1 MTRSRLTLLLFLAS
15 CGGPSSSSTP
25 APAPVRNDGDFAVE
39 IDPPTLDVHRLE
51 TGSIRVSVS
60 RRTGIS
66 GPVML
71 SFVTDAAGLETTP
84 ATISGDEGT
93 LTFRVTESA
102 ALGLRF
108 PVLEAKLGGST
119 HRETLTLHVGGIV
132 GKAAAVT
139 IRDVT
144 GTQIRQGTGDVVLD
158 VDGTNLDRVT
168 AFDLGDLTTVELPGR
183 TATRLSLTAS
193 VPHGAPP
200 GPKDL
205 VLTGPGGDTVTYA
218 ALVVTA
224 VTAGPGG
231 KDDEGRGTTDAPVR
245 TLTKALTLA
254 QTGDTVRLLDG
265 TYDAAHGEQWPLVE
279 SDAPSP
285 IPAGVRIE
293 GQSRAGAVLQGSG
306 PLASAMGLYF
316 AGDGSVAQLTIRD
329 FGYGVLVT
337 AGSVA
342 LRSVTVISTAA
353 GLLVG
358 GGALSAT
365 DCDVSGTSLA
375 VIAVSSTSVSLSGGI
390 VHDNAAGIQV
400 GDGSPELT
408 VTRTEIT
415 ANDTG
420 VFCGGSAAAV
430 LDGAKIH
437 GNRSNGV
444 QCVNDSQLTVTSSE
458 LAENAEAGIW
468 FEGRSLVIR
477 GTRVRDN
484 LQFGLYVA
492 GAPTKVDLGNFLD
505 PGNDDFHG
513 NGPNGTSDQLL
524 DVRTPRATLGDP
536 NAFTLKGTQL
546 NGVVPAPDVYPGDGT
561 WPYLNSPYFSVLGT
575 NNVIRVY

>member
-1 MTRSRLTLLLFLAS
+1 MTRSLLTLLLLLAS
-15 CGGPSSSSTP
+15 CGGSSSPSTP
-25 APAPVRNDGDFAVE
+25 APVPNDGAFAFE
-39 IDPPTLDVHRLE
+39 LDPPALDVHVLE
-51 TGSIRVSVS
+51 TGSIHVLVT
-60 RRTGIS
+60 RRAGIS
-66 GPVML
+66 GPVTV
-71 SFVTDAAGLETTP
+71 SFVNDAAGLETTP
-84 ATISGDEGT
+84 VTISGEEGT

-108 PVLEAKLGGST
+108 PVLEAKLGASA

-139 IRDVT
+139 IRAVT
-144 GTQIRQGTGDVVLD
+144 GRQIRQGTGDVVLD

-168 AFDLGDLTTVELPGR
+168 AFHLGDLTTVELPGR

-193 VPHGAPP
+193 VPHGAAP

-205 VLTGPGGDTVTYA
+205 VLTGPGGDTVTAA

-224 VTAGPGG
+224 VTAGPTG
-231 KDDEGRGTTDAPVR
+231 DDDAGRGTTDNPVR
-245 TLTKALTLA
+245 TLTRALTLA

-265 TYDAAHGEQWPLVE
+265 TYDAAHGEQWPAVDL
-279 SDAPSP
+279 DAPSP
-285 IPAGVRIE
+285 IPAGIRIE
-293 GQSRAGAVLQGSG
+293 GQSRAGVVLQGPG
-306 PLASAMGLYF
+306 PLAPAIGLYWTR
-316 AGDGSVAQLTIRD
+316 DGSVAQLTIRD

-342 LRSVTVISTAA
+342 FRSVTVLSTAG

-358 GGALSAT
+358 GGAVSAA
-365 DCDVSGTSLA
+365 DCDVSGTSVA
-375 VIAVSSTSVSLSGGI
+375 VFAVSSASVSLSGGR
-390 VHDNAAGIQV
+390 VHDNTAGVQV
-400 GDGSPELT
+400 GDGSPQLT
-408 VTRTEIT
+408 VAGTEIT

-420 VFCGGSAAAV
+420 VFCGGSAAAL
-430 LDGAKIH
+430 LDGAKVH
-437 GNRSNGV
+437 GNRSHGV

-468 FEGRSLVIR
+468 FEGRSLVMR
-477 GTRVRDN
+477 GTRVHDN

-492 GAPTKVDLGNFLD
+492 GAPAKVDLGNFLD

-513 NGPNGTSDQLL
+513 NGPNGMTDQVL
-524 DVRTPRATLGDP
+524 DVRTPRASLGDP

>member
-1 MTRSRLTLLLFLAS
+1 
-15 CGGPSSSSTP
+15 
-25 APAPVRNDGDFAVE
+25 
-39 IDPPTLDVHRLE
+39 
-51 TGSIRVSVS
+51 
-60 RRTGIS
+60 
-66 GPVML
+66 
-71 SFVTDAAGLETTP
+71 
-84 ATISGDEGT
+84 
-93 LTFRVTESA
+93 
-102 ALGLRF
+102 
-108 PVLEAKLGGST
+108 
-119 HRETLTLHVGGIV
+119 
-132 GKAAAVT
+132 
-139 IRDVT
+139 
-144 GTQIRQGTGDVVLD
+144 
-158 VDGTNLDRVT
+158 
-168 AFDLGDLTTVELPGR
+168 
-183 TATRLSLTAS
+183 
-193 VPHGAPP
+193 
-200 GPKDL
+200 
-205 VLTGPGGDTVTYA
+205 VTYA

>member
-1 MTRSRLTLLLFLAS
+1 MTRSRLTLLLLLAS
-15 CGGPSSSSTP
+15 CGGSSSPSTP
-25 APAPVRNDGDFAVE
+25 APVPNDGAFAFE
-39 IDPPTLDVHRLE
+39 LDPPALDVHVLE
-51 TGSIRVSVS
+51 TGSIHVLVT
-60 RRTGIS
+60 RRAGIS
-66 GPVML
+66 GPVTV
-71 SFVTDAAGLETTP
+71 SFVNDAAGLETTP
-84 ATISGDEGT
+84 VTISGEEGT

-108 PVLEAKLGGST
+108 PVLEAKLGASA

-139 IRDVT
+139 IRAVT
-144 GTQIRQGTGDVVLD
+144 GRQIRQGTGDVVLD

-168 AFDLGDLTTVELPGR
+168 AFHLGDLTTVELPGR

-205 VLTGPGGDTVTYA
+205 VLTGPGGDTVTAA

-224 VTAGPGG
+224 VTAGPTG
-231 KDDEGRGTTDAPVR
+231 DDDAGRGTTDNPVR
-245 TLTKALTLA
+245 TLTRALTLA

-265 TYDAAHGEQWPLVE
+265 TYDAAHGEQWPAVDL
-279 SDAPSP
+279 DAPSP
-285 IPAGVRIE
+285 IPAGIRIE
-293 GQSRAGAVLQGSG
+293 GQSRAGVVLQGPG
-306 PLASAMGLYF
+306 PLAPAIGLYWTR
-316 AGDGSVAQLTIRD
+316 DGSVAQLTIRD

-342 LRSVTVISTAA
+342 FRSVTVLSTAG

-358 GGALSAT
+358 GGAVSAA
-365 DCDVSGTSLA
+365 DCDVSGTSVA
-375 VIAVSSTSVSLSGGI
+375 VFAVSSASVSLSGGL
-390 VHDNAAGIQV
+390 VHDNTAGVQV
-400 GDGSPELT
+400 GDGSPQLT
-408 VTRTEIT
+408 VAGTEIT
-415 ANDTG
+415 ANETG
-420 VFCGGSAAAV
+420 VFCGGSAAAL
-430 LDGAKIH
+430 LDGAKVH
-437 GNRSNGV
+437 GNRSHGV

-458 LAENAEAGIW
+458 LADNAEAGVW
-468 FEGRSLVIR
+468 FEGRSLVMR
-477 GTRVRDN
+477 GTRVHDN

-492 GAPTKVDLGNFLD
+492 GAPAKVDLGNFLD

-513 NGPNGTSDQLL
+513 NGPNGMTDQVL
-524 DVRTPRATLGDP
+524 DVRTPRASLGDP

>member
-183 TATRLSLTAS
+183 TPTRLSLTAS

-358 GGALSAT
+358 
-365 DCDVSGTSLA
+365 V
-375 VIAVSSTSVSLSGGI
+375 V
-390 VHDNAAGIQV
+390 
-400 GDGSPELT
+400 
-408 VTRTEIT
+408 
-415 ANDTG
+415 
-420 VFCGGSAAAV
+420 AAAAH
-430 LDGAKIH
+430 DCAARQS
-437 GNRSNGV
+437 RS
-444 QCVNDSQLTVTSSE
+444 S
-458 LAENAEAGIW
+458 
-468 FEGRSLVIR
+468 
-477 GTRVRDN
+477 
-484 LQFGLYVA
+484 VA
-492 GAPTKVDLGNFLD
+492 
-505 PGNDDFHG
+505 
-513 NGPNGTSDQLL
+513 
-524 DVRTPRATLGDP
+524 RA
-536 NAFTLKGTQL
+536 A
-546 NGVVPAPDVYPGDGT
+546 
-561 WPYLNSPYFSVLGT
+561 
-575 NNVIRVY
+575 